1 MTIVIATRSLNV
13 PFPLSSGLIDHM
25 PAEGAGDRPAESEIQ
40 LAPAAFRRSVLF
52 SMESRRDDRQLIA
65 LMVDT

>member
-1 MTIVIATRSLNV
+1 
-13 PFPLSSGLIDHM
+13 M